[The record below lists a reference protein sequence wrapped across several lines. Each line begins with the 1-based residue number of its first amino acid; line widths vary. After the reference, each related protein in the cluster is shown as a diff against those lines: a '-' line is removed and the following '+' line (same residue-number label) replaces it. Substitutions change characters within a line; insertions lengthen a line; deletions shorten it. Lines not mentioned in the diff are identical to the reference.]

1 MILKVVYLNPN
12 PSGSNVFQF
21 ENVIEWRT
29 DHGEL
34 QIYISDSGHPDVI
47 FAAKQWVCA
56 EMHKEAQDD
65 VVGSTHESIDRVRA
79 VDAKE
84 KDTNAS
90 RKSGLPR
97 RSASTDSRSTR
108 RQSDLTDLAFPT
120 PEAVEYTRAASVE
133 FAIDNRKV
141 PWSEAHMRSVLEY
154 EQLMR
159 DEYGEE
165 AVRNLP
171 WNRIPRAGDNR

>member
-21 ENVIEWRT
+21 ENVLDWQT

-34 QIYISDSGHPDVI
+34 QIYVSDSGHPDVI

-56 EMHKEAQDD
+56 EIQKEAKDD
-65 VVGSTHESIDRVRA
+65 T
-79 VDAKE
+79 KE
-84 KDTNAS
+84 NNADAS

-97 RSASTDSRSTR
+97 RSASVDARSTR

-120 PEAVEYTRAASVE
+120 PEAVEHTRAASVE

-159 DEYGEE
+159 DEYGED

-171 WNRIPRAGDNR
+171 WNRIPRASDNR

>member
-21 ENVIEWRT
+21 EHVLDWPT

-34 QIYISDSGHPDVI
+34 QIHISSSEHPDVI

-56 EMHKEAQDD
+56 ETHKEAPN
-65 VVGSTHESIDRVRA
+65 
-79 VDAKE
+79 DAKE
-84 KDTNAS
+84 KNMDADTDVV
-90 RKSGLPR
+90 RRSGLPR

-108 RQSDLTDLAFPT
+108 RQSDLTDLSYPT
-120 PEAVEYTRAASVE
+120 PEAVEHTRAASVE

-141 PWSEAHMRSVLEY
+141 PWSEAHMRSVFEY

-171 WNRIPRAGDNR
+171 WNRIPRASDNR